1 MQKTRINEGEKN
13 PKIRGTDPFNDKKR
27 AKQTEFLT
35 LAYSIANK
43 PVQYIWKRFFS
54 AFSHAFYAWRKN
66 GQTEMKNPRQL
77 NYLQ

>member
-1 MQKTRINEGEKN
+1 MRKTRINEGEKN

-43 PVQYIWKRFFS
+43 PVQYIWFF
-54 AFSHAFYAWRKN
+54 
-66 GQTEMKNPRQL
+66 
-77 NYLQ
+77 